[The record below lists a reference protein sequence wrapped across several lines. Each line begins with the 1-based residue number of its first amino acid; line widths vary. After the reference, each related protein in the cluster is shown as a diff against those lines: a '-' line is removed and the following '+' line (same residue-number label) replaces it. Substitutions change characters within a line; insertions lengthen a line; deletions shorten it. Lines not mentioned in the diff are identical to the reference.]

1 MAKRT
6 NGSTETPHQNY
17 WAARCAESAAAYDT
31 LQAHLA
37 TRPEMEAKFD
47 ELDDM
52 CISLAR
58 EFRVLADADSPKAE
72 LAGTA
77 LTEARAR
84 RDAVRREWGRTHDEL
99 RERVRAY
106 ADAEILGLKKAV
118 MDHRLP
124 TIWKMLAVEYAGG
137 NRRLDGEREITVR
150 DNFQQV
156 NAAVARQL
164 EYCREADRLR
174 ERPLG
179 ELLDLVA
186 ESGKHFCQVR
196 DFAENL
202 MVERRVPASHYREL
216 QGAVASANASFDP
229 LTAQRGRFY
238 SGPF

>member
-1 MAKRT
+1 MILKAFAYIPAGLLGLGRALRRV
-6 NGSTETPHQNY
+6 GGRLRHFAGAPGDSTGDGGQVRRAGRH
-17 WAARCAESAAAYDT
+17 AS
-31 LQAHLA
+31 
-37 TRPEMEAKFD
+37 
-47 ELDDM
+47 
-52 CISLAR
+52 SLAR

-72 LAGTA
+72 IAGTA